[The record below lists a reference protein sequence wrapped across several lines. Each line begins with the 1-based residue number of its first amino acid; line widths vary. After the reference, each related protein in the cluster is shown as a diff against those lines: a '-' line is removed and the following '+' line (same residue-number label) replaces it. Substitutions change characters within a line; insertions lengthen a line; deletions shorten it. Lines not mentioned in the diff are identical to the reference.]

1 MKVVIIGSG
10 NVATVLGRLMVQ
22 NDVEVLQIISRN
34 IDHAASLAKELNCKY
49 SDYHGIPDTDADLY
63 IIAVADNALTPH
75 VEFIKNLN
83 KPVAHTAGSVSKNVL
98 KSISSQYGVFYPLQ
112 SLKKE
117 MKIIPPLPI
126 LIDASDA
133 FTLNLLQQLANKISN
148 KVQVADDEERQKL
161 HVAAVFV
168 NNFTNH
174 LYVIAESYCRIEG
187 VDFNVLKPLI
197 IETAQRMAE
206 SSPANLQTGPASR
219 NDLFTIEKHLSL
231 LQNYP
236 EWRELYVRLTN
247 SIMDA

>member
-10 NVATVLGRLMVQ
+10 NAATVLGRLMSQ
-22 NDVEVLQIISRN
+22 NNVEVLQVMSRN
-34 IDHAASLAKELNCKY
+34 IEHAATLADELNCKF
-49 SDYHGIPDTDADLY
+49 SDYNGLPDVKADIY
-63 IIAVADNALTPH
+63 IIAVADTALTPH

-83 KPVAHTAGSVSKNVL
+83 KPVAHTAGSVPKDVL
-98 KSISSQYGVFYPLQ
+98 KTISSQYGVFYPVQ

-117 MKIIPPLPI
+117 MKIIPPVPI

-133 FTLNLLQQLANKISN
+133 FTLDLLQQLAAKISDQ
-148 KVQVADDEERQKL
+148 VQVANDEQRQKL

-174 LYVIAESYCRIEG
+174 LYVIAESYCQKEG
-187 VDFNVLKPLI
+187 VDFNVLKPMI
-197 IETAQRMAE
+197 VETAVRMTE
-206 SSPANLQTGPASR
+206 LSPAKLQTGPAAR

-236 EWRELYVRLTN
+236 EWKELYVHLTN